1 MKLKLVNNLL
11 EAEMTIIYKGKTKII
26 DRIVVDTGAAH
37 TLISSDAVEELAI
50 YFENG
55 DILVSAYG
63 IGGEEYS
70 FRKPVDYIKLGIH
83 KVSNIK
89 LDFGNLEDWG
99 INGLI
104 GLDILMNGNFIIDLE
119 KLELLQRKEIPD

>member
-1 MKLKLVNNLL
+1 ML
-11 EAEMTIIYKGKTKII
+11 ISYKGKTKIGDKPI
-26 DRIVVDTGAAH
+26 IDTGAAH
-37 TLISSDAVEELAI
+37 TLISSHIVEDIGI

-55 DILVSAYG
+55 NPLVSAYG

-70 FRKPVDYIKLGIH
+70 FRKPVDFIKLGSHEIPE
-83 KVSNIK
+83 IK

-104 GLDILMNGNFIIDLE
+104 GLDILINGKFIIDLE
-119 KLELLQRKEIPD
+119 RLELIQNH

>member
-1 MKLKLVNNLL
+1 MKLKLVNHLL
-11 EAEMTIIYKGKTKII
+11 EVEMTISYKGKTKTI
-26 DRIVVDTGAAH
+26 DRLVVDTGAAH
-37 TLISSDAVEELAI
+37 TLISSDIVEELGI

-55 DILVSAYG
+55 DSLVSAYG

-70 FRKPVDYIKLGIH
+70 FRKPVDYVKLGNHEIT
-83 KVSNIK
+83 NIK

-104 GLDILMNGNFIIDLE
+104 GLDILMTGKFIIDLE
-119 KLELLQRKEIPD
+119 KIELLQR